1 MRLSFTQ
8 QIVLASIL
16 GVALGLGLNVAGSQT
31 AWAQTTLYAANL
43 IGKGVFLNLL
53 KMIIIP
59 LVFTSIVVGIAN
71 LRAHAQMD
79 RVWKVTLVYFLST
92 TTLAILLGLIVV
104 NIFRPGVGVDM
115 NLFSGEMR
123 SLNVTSM
130 GLADYIKEFVNGL
143 FLNPFAAMAQGN
155 ILPTI
160 IFAIFLGIALVVM
173 KDQRA
178 QTILRLFN
186 EFFELIMM
194 LTGWIMVI
202 LPLGLFCLL
211 TDLFASQDAELLQVL
226 GKYVL
231 VVIGAKL
238 FHGLVSLPVIMMV
251 FTGKNPKDFFVG
263 ARDALVTAFSTSSSS
278 ATLPVSMNCVEKNM
292 KVDKDIAGFVLPL
305 GATMNMDG
313 TALYEAIAAI
323 FIANLVGVE
332 LNLAQ
337 QCTVFFTAMIA
348 SVGAPGIPSAGL
360 VTMMMVLQSVGLPVE
375 AVAILIPIDRPL
387 DAIRT
392 TINVEGDM
400 IGSLVVQRY
409 TKAQAP
415 ARSFPLDIIE

>member
-1 MRLSFTQ
+1 
-8 QIVLASIL
+8 
-16 GVALGLGLNVAGSQT
+16 
-31 AWAQTTLYAANL
+31 
-43 IGKGVFLNLL
+43 
-53 KMIIIP
+53 
-59 LVFTSIVVGIAN
+59 
-71 LRAHAQMD
+71 
-79 RVWKVTLVYFLST
+79 
-92 TTLAILLGLIVV
+92 
-104 NIFRPGVGVDM
+104 
-115 NLFSGEMR
+115 
-123 SLNVTSM
+123 
-130 GLADYIKEFVNGL
+130 
-143 FLNPFAAMAQGN
+143 
-155 ILPTI
+155 
-160 IFAIFLGIALVVM
+160 
-173 KDQRA
+173 
-178 QTILRLFN
+178 
-186 EFFELIMM
+186 
-194 LTGWIMVI
+194 
-202 LPLGLFCLL
+202 
-211 TDLFASQDAELLQVL
+211 
-226 GKYVL
+226 
-231 VVIGAKL
+231 VIGAKL